1 MSDSDKTN
9 ELDNYGVWVKKP
21 PRTVSSELG
30 EENTDTL
37 SIDNDLPSFDSIDV
51 VDSPLD
57 GTDPDSED
65 ATLSADE
72 LANITGS
79 LEEGA
84 PVQEGGEAS
93 SSGETEEISL
103 DEFIEGGVFEGDDN
117 SAPAASESSPSQA
130 PQAEESVSTDE
141 FLESSDITV
150 SDAPSVSESAALS
163 DDGPIDIDLSF
174 DDSDSTPSMG
184 SPAGSSAPVKE
195 VAGSEEVDLSDFG
208 VDFGSDDSS
217 SSASPAPSSDGTEEV
232 DLSDF
237 GVDFGEGDSSSAE
250 SAPAEEAAPS
260 QPVVNDDGTEEVS
273 LDSFG
278 FDINS
283 DEPKS
288 EEVSSE
294 STSTI
299 IAEENPSL
307 DSDERTLTIND
318 NVPVG
323 SDDEDDIGEISLDST
338 SASTEP
344 EEKEEAVSQEF
355 TTQDSDDFD
364 LDSIMDSIE
373 DENGNKSSLIDE
385 PLASEPFAEEP
396 AIEEPADSFTEE
408 PVISDAATEDE
419 PAISETLDETEPV
432 VNDVVDMD
440 EPVFEET
447 AVDLPENVA
456 DEITE
461 AENPFTLPPD
471 DAFSASA
478 EEPVIAETLD
488 EALGQPASAEPAVT
502 EEAPAFEESIAEEEP
517 AVSESLD
524 ESPAEPVKQ
533 DEEISSAA
541 NNILNQIA
549 AELSSLRDEISNLKS
564 EFEELKNKEPAPAP
578 AAEEEVAEQ
587 PAEPESSGGFF
598 GADDEDDTI
607 ALSLDEM
614 DNILNTVEIVEEAAP
629 TLPESASASI
639 EEPADD
645 FASEEPT
652 ENFAEETVSE
662 GTEESLDFSNESIEE
677 PVLDDIDTNI
687 ADDEEELP
695 EEILLPKSEDD
706 ILVESSTDNLIEEE
720 EEDSVDISSDDD
732 NISLVDEDS
741 TEDTPFEIEDTA
753 SSEASDSTLVD
764 EPFVFDEAEATSDQL
779 DEDEND
785 ATLSADELANIAAD
799 SSEVEEAAGEEFE
812 ESPLEE
818 ESEVEAEAESS
829 IPSVSDILGDSPAE
843 EEEESSGI
851 SISEGELD
859 NLLSSEA
866 ALAEQ
871 NRKLA
876 EEEEKAEPVQS
887 SIPGDLQKEIKS
899 VLSYMDQLLENLPE
913 EKIAEFAQ
921 SEQFETYKKLFKEL
935 GLD

>member
-30 EENTDTL
+30 EENTNTL
-37 SIDNDLPSFDSIDV
+37 SLDNDLPSFDSIDV
-51 VDSPLD
+51 VDTPLD

-79 LEEGA
+79 LEEGT
-84 PVQEGGEAS
+84 PVQEGGES
-93 SSGETEEISL
+93 SSTGETEEISL

-117 SAPAASESSPSQA
+117 SAPASSEPSPSEA
-130 PQAEESVSTDE
+130 PQAEESVSADE
-141 FLESSDITV
+141 FMESSDITI
-150 SDAPSVSESAALS
+150 SDAPSISDAPALS
-163 DDGPIDIDLSF
+163 EDGPIDIDLSF
-174 DDSDSTPSMG
+174 DDSDSAPSMG
-184 SPAGSSAPVKE
+184 SPAASSAPVKE

-208 VDFGSDDSS
+208 VDFGSDEGSS
-217 SSASPAPSSDGTEEV
+217 SEPAAPSNDGTESV

-237 GVDFGEGDSSSAE
+237 GVDFGDGDSSAAGS
-250 SAPAEEAAPS
+250 SPAEEPAAS
-260 QPVVNDDGTEEVS
+260 EPVVNDDGTEEVS

-283 DEPKS
+283 DEPKA
-288 EEVSSE
+288 EEPASE

-318 NVPVG
+318 NISVG
-323 SDDEDDIGEISLDST
+323 SDDDDDIGNISLDS
-338 SASTEP
+338 SSSSSESQEP
-344 EEKEEAVSQEF
+344 EEEQPVTQEF

-373 DENGNKSSLIDE
+373 DENGNKSSLISEQPAVAE
-385 PLASEPFAEEP
+385 PS
-396 AIEEPADSFTEE
+396 IEEPVVESFTEE
-408 PVISDAATEDE
+408 PVISEE
-419 PAISETLDETEPV
+419 PEEEPPIPETLEETEPV

-447 AVDLPENVA
+447 AVDLPESVSE
-456 DEITE
+456 EITE
-461 AENPFTLPPD
+461 SDNPFTLPPD
-471 DAFSASA
+471 DAFAPVAA
-478 EEPVIAETLD
+478 EEPVIEETL
-488 EALGQPASAEPAVT
+488 EQESIEEPVS
-502 EEAPAFEESIAEEEP
+502 EEAPAFDEPVTEEEP
-517 AVSESLD
+517 AITEDVAVPVSETEAQD
-524 ESPAEPVKQ
+524 APEPVKQ
-533 DEEISSAA
+533 DEEINSAA

-549 AELSSLRDEISNLKS
+549 AELSSLRNEISNLKS

-578 AAEEEVAEQ
+578 VVATEEVHE
-587 PAEPESSGGFF
+587 EPQESESSGGFF
-598 GADDEDDTI
+598 GTEDEDDTI

-629 TLPESASASI
+629 TLPETTSSSI
-639 EEPADD
+639 EEPA
-645 FASEEPT
+645 EESAEPELAET
-652 ENFAEETVSE
+652 EN
-662 GTEESLDFSNESIEE
+662 TEESLDFSNESIEE

-687 ADDEEELP
+687 ADEEEELP

-720 EEDSVDISSDDD
+720 SEAPVSIEDSAEDIP
-732 NISLVDEDS
+732 VEEVAEEPES
-741 TEDTPFEIEDTA
+741 TEDVSFEIADTT
-753 SSEASDSTLVD
+753 SDEASDATLVD
-764 EPFVFDEAEATSDQL
+764 EPFVFDEAETATDEPQ
-779 DEDEND
+779 EDEND

-799 SSEVEEAAGEEFE
+799 SSTIEEAPGEELEDE
-812 ESPLEE
+812 ET
-818 ESEVEAEAESS
+818 ESESS
-829 IPSVSDILGDSPAE
+829 IPSVSDILGDST

-876 EEEEKAEPVQS
+876 EEEEKAEPVHS